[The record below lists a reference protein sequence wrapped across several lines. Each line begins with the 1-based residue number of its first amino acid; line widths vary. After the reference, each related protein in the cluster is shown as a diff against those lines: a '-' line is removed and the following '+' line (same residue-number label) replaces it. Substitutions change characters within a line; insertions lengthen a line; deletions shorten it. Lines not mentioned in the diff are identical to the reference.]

1 MRIKCALI
9 IICIHLDPAVKPRD
23 DKGFKFVIFTMR
35 CLRQNRHDLGPAVI
49 RLRFAAPRQEPRDDN
64 VFFGGEQVQG

>member
-9 IICIHLDPAVKPRD
+9 IICIHLD
-23 DKGFKFVIFTMR
+23 
-35 CLRQNRHDLGPAVI
+35 PAVI

-64 VFFGGEQVQG
+64 VFLPRTIRGVTMFLVPELSAYVVCLYGA